1 MMSRTIMED
10 DMFYGASMF
19 KAFFISALIALCS
32 TGAIASDNGG
42 RIFVLR
48 PPVPGKQPGVL
59 PETAFERVKQGSGGT
74 TDTPSDSGEY
84 TFKSSNW
91 DLWKSEPVTSITVS
105 LSGPDISKRIVVV
118 TPSSM
123 RNAVCRIMD
132 QGGKPYVY
140 AGTYFQNWG
149 GNVGHFEF
157 EPKLPG
163 TFAAVVDCSIYPDPG
178 EGGSIQTYVERLLIT
193 ATP

>member
-1 MMSRTIMED
+1 
-10 DMFYGASMF
+10 MF

-32 TGAIASDNGG
+32 TTAIAADNGG

-59 PETAFERVKQGSGGT
+59 PASAFEEIKQGST
-74 TDTPSDSGEY
+74 ETPSDNSSEY
-84 TFKSSNW
+84 TFKSRDW

-105 LSGPDISKRIVVV
+105 LSGPDISKRIVIAP
-118 TPSSM
+118 PSSM
-123 RNAVCRIMD
+123 RNAVCGIGD
-132 QGGKPYVY
+132 QAGNPYVF
-140 AGTYFQNWG
+140 AATYFQQWG
-149 GNVGHFEF
+149 GNVGRLDF
-157 EPKLPG
+157 EPKVSG